1 MNALPNSSPILSGVS
16 GASTLSVAPPIFLSV
31 PIEKPAS
38 EKKSRC
44 SASDCKKKLTMLD
57 FDCRCGHKYCAAH
70 RQAEDHQCTHNWK
83 ADAEKTLGKQLVSC
97 VNQKLNKL

>member
-16 GASTLSVAPPIFLSV
+16 CASTSSVEPPKFSILV
-31 PIEKPAS
+31 DKPAS
-38 EKKSRC
+38 EKKKARC

-57 FDCRCGHKYCAAH
+57 FDCRCGHKYCAIH

-83 ADAEKTLGKQLVSC
+83 ADANKTLGKQLVSC
-97 VNQKLNKL
+97 VSEKLSKL